1 MQSWEY
7 EAYVREESEHTKAIE
22 IAKNLLDILDPATIA
37 KKTGLNENEVKELI
51 EN

>member
-37 KKTGLNENEVKELI
+37 KKNRIKRKRG
-51 EN
+51 